1 MQFCVQLHFNWY
13 VNHMYMYVHLEVL
26 VALWV
31 GFVTYA
37 TNLLSRD

>member
-13 VNHMYMYVHLEVL
+13 VNHMYMYVHLEVTL
-26 VALWV
+26 RV

-37 TNLLSRD
+37 TTLLSRG